1 MSEARPTAAV
11 ASDAFDVE
19 AALLGCARG
28 EAEAL
33 RRLYDNMAP
42 TLMGVAMR
50 IVRRRD
56 LANDVLHDAFI
67 QVWRRADTFDPARGS
82 ARTWLLSVVRHRALT
97 VMRRL
102 GRERPLDEGKLAEQP
117 SDEPSALDR
126 LAFAADAGAL
136 RRCLQELDADRRM
149 TIILAYAD
157 GLSHAQIATRLGA
170 PLGTVK
176 SWVRRGLEALRRCLS

>member
-1 MSEARPTAAV
+1 MTDRRATAA
-11 ASDAFDVE
+11 DAFDVE
-19 AALLGCARG
+19 AALKGCAG
-28 EAEAL
+28 GDAEAL
-33 RRLYDNMAP
+33 RLIYDRMAP
-42 TLMGVAMR
+42 MLMGVALR

-82 ARTWLLSVVRHRALT
+82 ARNWLFSVVRHRALT

-102 GRERPLDEGKLAEQP
+102 GREQPLDEGKLAEQP
-117 SDEPSALDR
+117 ADEPSALDR
-126 LAFAADAGAL
+126 LALAADAGAL
-136 RRCLQELDADRRM
+136 RRCLEELDPDRRQ
-149 TIILAYAD
+149 TIVLAYTQ
-157 GLSHAQIATRLGA
+157 GLSHTQIAARLGA